1 MSRGNGLAVCY
12 LLSVMRDA
20 RIAVMSFK
28 VEHNYRFDS
37 AGKLDA
43 DDWITI
49 PRAELRADFLL
60 DADFA
65 DEMVRRYSEM
75 VAQAGPGIRVVSD
88 AQGVR
93 YLAPLG
99 KTAMVF
105 AEPERIVDAE
115 RAETS
120 WLIAGGFL
128 LAHRVSYGGRFYI
141 GGEWDKD
148 GALKLYSSIR
158 RYPPRLINW
167 FGVTRGAS
175 LYHRTQGASHRQTQ
189 EKFLSAMAARV
200 TRPSP

>member
-1 MSRGNGLAVCY
+1 
-12 LLSVMRDA
+12 MRDA
-20 RIAVMSFK
+20 RIAIMSFK

-43 DDWITI
+43 DDWII
-49 PRAELRADFLL
+49 LPRAELRADFLL
-60 DADFA
+60 DAAFA
-65 DEMVRRYSEM
+65 DEMVRRYFEA
-75 VAQAGPGIRVVSD
+75 VAQSVPGIRVVND

-93 YLAPLG
+93 YLVPMG

-120 WLIAGGFL
+120 WRIAGGFL

-141 GGEWDKD
+141 GAEWDKD
-148 GALKLYSSIR
+148 GALKLYSTIR

-167 FGVTRGAS
+167 FGITRGPV

-189 EKFLSAMAARV
+189 EKFLRATAVYVTHSRV
-200 TRPSP
+200 